1 MTRHPLDVLSLG
13 TGVMFTLFAA
23 AYLVVPASMELMVV
37 VPLMFL
43 GLGLFGIAATIVAG
57 RRDREEF
64 EQA

>member
-1 MTRHPLDVLSLG
+1 
-13 TGVMFTLFAA
+13 MFTLFAA